1 VLSDHEQ
8 RALEELERSLAAG
21 PSDAVPPGHPPG
33 QWPARRSGP
42 PGLLAVTAAGCVS
55 ALLLVAGVPA
65 AALAIAAATALGWLF
80 WRLWVHRA
88 DGGGLA
94 ASLLLGAG
102 HGQSGPRRRPGE
114 SFREYL
120 RWLSEAE

>member
-1 VLSDHEQ
+1 VLSDSEQ
-8 RALEELERSLAAG
+8 RALEELERSYAAG
-21 PSDAVPPGHPPG
+21 PSDAVPSGHPPR
-33 QWPARRSGP
+33 PGP
-42 PGLLAVTAAGCVS
+42 GGISSSPGLLVLTALGCVS
-55 ALLLVAGVPA
+55 VALLLTGVPA
-65 AALAIAAATALGWLF
+65 AALAIAAATAMGWLF

-102 HGQSGPRRRPGE
+102 HGQSGGRRRLGE
-114 SFREYL
+114 SVRQYL